1 MQNTGDAPSRE
12 FDWGLCPAAADF
24 AQTLVADFLE
34 HHRFAKGLAGRM
46 LKETSTRFSD
56 WIDHAVLPAAD
67 FSARD
72 LEALGFEE
80 DETPKTPDGERS
92 FRHRGSCL
100 FPLLLSPEG
109 RIEIA
114 LKPEELEPIISRLRL
129 EAAIAGKSWAPYRRA
144 VLGAEGRHVLSA
156 VARRGTGDFVSHD
169 CGDGK
174 DYAAVLSQL
183 SGRKRDF
190 GSDEEGMQQTC
201 LLLKSAAGSLKRER
215 LCDAFFRSERIHWQS
230 RNRAGRL
237 QAGRQDRLGL
247 GWGNH
252 DHHTYRSSRESFLAL
267 MEVFTTLGFEF
278 RERYYAGEAAGWG
291 AQILEHAACGIVVF
305 ADVDLHPDESEVDF
319 PRQGLPHRK
328 ELGTVGLWVGLHGQ
342 SLLQAGMHHLAARFD
357 FPRLGQDLEAS
368 GAKVMAPFSNF
379 PFLKQAFTAGEAQKV
394 SDARL
399 DRLADESSVT
409 AQQRAKF
416 QAEGAIGSHLESLER
431 NQGFKG
437 FNKSSVTKIIQAT
450 DPRMQS
456 ALGA

>member
-1 MQNTGDAPSRE
+1 
-12 FDWGLCPAAADF
+12 
-24 AQTLVADFLE
+24 
-34 HHRFAKGLAGRM
+34 
-46 LKETSTRFSD
+46 
-56 WIDHAVLPAAD
+56 
-67 FSARD
+67 
-72 LEALGFEE
+72 
-80 DETPKTPDGERS
+80 
-92 FRHRGSCL
+92 
-100 FPLLLSPEG
+100 
-109 RIEIA
+109 
-114 LKPEELEPIISRLRL
+114 
-129 EAAIAGKSWAPYRRA
+129 
-144 VLGAEGRHVLSA
+144 
-156 VARRGTGDFVSHD
+156 
-169 CGDGK
+169 
-174 DYAAVLSQL
+174 
-183 SGRKRDF
+183 
-190 GSDEEGMQQTC
+190 
-201 LLLKSAAGSLKRER
+201 
-215 LCDAFFRSERIHWQS
+215 
-230 RNRAGRL
+230 
-237 QAGRQDRLGL
+237 
-247 GWGNH
+247 
-252 DHHTYRSSRESFLAL
+252 